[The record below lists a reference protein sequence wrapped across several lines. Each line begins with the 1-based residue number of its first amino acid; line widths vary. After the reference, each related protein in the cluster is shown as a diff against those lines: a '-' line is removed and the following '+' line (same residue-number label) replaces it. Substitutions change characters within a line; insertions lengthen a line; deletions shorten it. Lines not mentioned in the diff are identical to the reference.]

1 MILFDIILQSA
12 CSYFQ
17 KTVEQKGERVGA
29 LSFNKLNPNCWR
41 EEESWVEA
49 ADQRPCLRLCP
60 KDINSSDIFA
70 NDDDEEFIKEDING
84 AQTFSKQS
92 L

>member
-1 MILFDIILQSA
+1 MILFDIILKSA
-12 CSYFQ
+12 RSYFR
-17 KTVEQKGERVGA
+17 KPVEQKGERVSA
-29 LSFNKLNPNCWR
+29 LSINKLNPNCWR

-60 KDINSSDIFA
+60 KDTNFGRFA
-70 NDDDEEFIKEDING
+70 NDDDNEEFIKEDING
-84 AQTFSKQS
+84 AQTFRQC